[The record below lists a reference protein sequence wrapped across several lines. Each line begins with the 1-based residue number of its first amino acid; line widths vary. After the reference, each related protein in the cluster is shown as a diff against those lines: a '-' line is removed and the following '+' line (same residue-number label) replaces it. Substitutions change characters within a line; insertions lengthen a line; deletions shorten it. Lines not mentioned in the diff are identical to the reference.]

1 MWDLKTVQYA
11 MLAYTEQRNS
21 SHATK
26 IPCKS
31 TYALSKMNPGVQIL
45 STGNTIAAALD
56 VVVFHSSP
64 GSFHIYG
71 GK

>member
-1 MWDLKTVQYA
+1 
-11 MLAYTEQRNS
+11 
-21 SHATK
+21 
-26 IPCKS
+26 
-31 TYALSKMNPGVQIL
+31 MNPGVQIL

-71 GK
+71 GELTSKNIFTDILPNVKPNYYEH